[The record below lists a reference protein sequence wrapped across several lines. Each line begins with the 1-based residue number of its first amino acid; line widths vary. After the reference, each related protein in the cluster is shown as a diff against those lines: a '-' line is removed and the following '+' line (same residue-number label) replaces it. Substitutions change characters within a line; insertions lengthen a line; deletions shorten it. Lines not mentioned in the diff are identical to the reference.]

1 MIEELAGSVRSDFR
15 LNRLYLVDAMAL
27 AYRSHFIFISRP
39 LINSK
44 GMNTS
49 AAFGF
54 TNALLKLIE
63 DHGMENIAVVFDAV
77 GPEGTFRDEIYEAYK
92 ANRSPIPEELVD
104 SLPIIKRII
113 QAFNIPVLEIPGVE
127 ADDVIGTLAKRAEK
141 EGAEVVIVSPDKDFQ
156 QLLSPLVSI
165 FRPAH
170 RGEEFDPITPDT
182 FREKYG
188 LEPEQFIDVLALMGD
203 ASDNVP
209 GVPGIGEKTAAQLIQ
224 SYGSVENLLEHV
236 DEVKG
241 KRAKEGLMEHADDAL
256 LSKRLVTIRTD
267 VDVDL
272 DWHKCRMGEPNVE
285 ELVALFTEL
294 EFNTL
299 LRRVQENDLFR
310 TSGRSSVAVSP
321 GDILEESDLTFDFGP
336 YEALKRY
343 DPEKAKYKIVRNE
356 QELYQLAENLK
367 TVDTI
372 SLDTETTSTD
382 QMMASLVGI
391 SMSWEAGTGWYVP
404 TPLPDGMSTEQIL
417 GVLGPLLQEK
427 NLIGHNLKYDIVV
440 LARHGLRLH
449 KPVFD
454 TMVAHYLV
462 SPEEPHG
469 LDAVARKYLNYVNI
483 PISSLIGTGKQQLSM
498 RDVPLDDIGIYACED
513 ADISL
518 QLHDIFQKELESAGL
533 LKIAEE
539 MEFPLIYVL
548 ADMEMTGIRVD
559 PAVLSEISE
568 ILNEQLSRIEAEI
581 YRVAGREFNI
591 GSTQQLSD
599 ILFNRLG
606 LRVVGKTSTGKA
618 STKET
623 VLSELC
629 ADHPLPCLILD
640 WREVT
645 KLKST
650 YVDALGGLIH
660 PETGR
665 IHTNF
670 NQVMAATGR
679 LSSYGP
685 NLQNIP
691 VRTALGREIRKAFV
705 PERGWKLMAADYVQI
720 ELRILASMSGDE
732 AMQEAFRKGEDIHAA
747 TAARVFGVPLDKV
760 TRDQRRKAKEVNYGI
775 PYGVS
780 AWGLAQRLRAPVKEA
795 QDLIDQYMRSYPRI
809 TQFLAKLVE
818 DARQKGYAET
828 MLGRRRYIPGINARN
843 RNERSAAERIAVNMP
858 IQGTQAD
865 MIKIAMVRLKQRM
878 DKEKLR
884 SRMLL
889 QVHDE
894 LIFEA
899 PEEELDVLAA
909 MLREEMT
916 GALELRVPVEV
927 DINVADNWL
936 DAH

>member
-1 MIEELAGSVRSDFR
+1 MSEEQADAGRHDYR
-15 LNRLYLVDAMAL
+15 MNRLYLVDAMAL

-49 AAFGF
+49 ATFGF

-63 DHGMENIAVVFDAV
+63 DHGMENIAVVFDAI
-77 GPEGTFRDEIYEAYK
+77 GPGGTFRDEMYDAYK
-92 ANRSPIPEELVD
+92 ANRSPIPDDLAEN
-104 SLPIIKRII
+104 LPVIKRIVR
-113 QAFNIPVLEIPGVE
+113 AFNIPVLEVPGVE

-141 EGAEVVIVSPDKDFQ
+141 EQAEVVIVSPDKDFQ
-156 QLLSPLVSI
+156 QLLSPLISI

-182 FREKYG
+182 FRAKFG
-188 LEPEQFIDVLALMGD
+188 LEPVQFIDVLALMGD
-203 ASDNVP
+203 SSDNVP

-224 SYGSVENLLEHV
+224 TYETVENLLEHV

-241 KRAKEGLMEHADDAL
+241 KRAKDGLTEHADDAL
-256 LSKRLVTIRTD
+256 LSKQLVTIRTD
-267 VDVDL
+267 VEVDL
-272 DWHKCRMGEPNVE
+272 DWHQCRMGEPKGE
-285 ELVALFTEL
+285 ELIALFTEL
-294 EFNTL
+294 EFSSL
-299 LRRVQENDLFR
+299 LRRVEENDLFR
-310 TSGRSSVAVSP
+310 TSGRQSVPDSP
-321 GDILEESDLTFDFGP
+321 GNVSDDPTLEFDFGP
-336 YEALKRY
+336 YEALNRY
-343 DPEKAKYKIVRNE
+343 DPSKAQYRIVRNV
-356 QELYQLAENLK
+356 QELRALADLLK
-367 TVDTI
+367 PVETL

-382 QMMASLVGI
+382 QMIASLVGI
-391 SMSWEAGTGWYVP
+391 SMSWKEGTGWYVP
-404 TPLPDGMSTEQIL
+404 TPLPDGTSTEEVL

-427 NLIGHNLKYDIVV
+427 YLVGHNLKYDIVV
-440 LARHGLRLH
+440 LARHGLRLSR
-449 KPVFD
+449 PLFD

-469 LDAVARKYLNYVNI
+469 LDSVAQKYLNYINI
-483 PISSLIGTGKQQLSM
+483 PISTLIGTGKQQLSM
-498 RDVPLDDIGIYACED
+498 RDVPLDDAGIYACED

-518 QLHDIFQKELESAGL
+518 RLYSIFRKELESAGL
-533 LKIAEE
+533 LSIAEK

-548 ADMEMTGIRVD
+548 ADMEMTGITVD
-559 PAVLSEISE
+559 PVILSEISE
-568 ILNEQLSRIEAEI
+568 SLTVQLGRIEAEI
-581 YRVAGREFNI
+581 YRAAGREFNI
-591 GSTQQLSD
+591 GSTQQLSE
-599 ILFNRLG
+599 ILFDRLG
-606 LRVVGKTSTGKA
+606 LRVVGKTSKGKA

-629 ADHPLPCLILD
+629 ADHPLPCLVLD

-650 YVDALGGLIH
+650 YVDSLGTLIH

-670 NQVMAATGR
+670 NQVIAATGR

-691 VRTALGREIRKAFV
+691 VRTELGREIRKAFV
-705 PERGWKLMAADYVQI
+705 PERGWKLLSADYVQI
-720 ELRILASMSGDE
+720 ELRILASMSEDT
-732 AMQEAFRKGEDIHAA
+732 AMQEAFSKGEDIHTA
-747 TAARVFGVPLDKV
+747 TAARVFGVPLDQV

-809 TQFLAKLVE
+809 TQFLSKLIE
-818 DARQKGYAET
+818 DASEKGYAET
-828 MLGRRRYIPGINARN
+828 MLGRRRYIPGLKARN
-843 RNERSAAERIAVNMP
+843 HNERSAAERIAVNMP

-865 MIKIAMVRLKQRM
+865 MIKIAMVRLRERM
-878 DKEKLR
+878 LRENIR

-899 PEEELDVLAA
+899 PEEELDVLRT

-916 GALELRVPVEV
+916 GALKLRVPVEV